1 MARPNGLKVIENKYC
16 YNVWEAFMEDG
27 REAFSSVEKEFSQK
41 RDVDL
46 YHLCGVYNRAG
57 LPVETVEP
65 DSSRAKS

>member
-46 YHLCGVYNRAG
+46 YHLCGVYNSAG

-65 DSSRAKS
+65 DYSPAKS